1 MSDTMTPAQ
10 RHDCMSRIRS
20 KNTTPEKAVRSE
32 LWRRGYRYR
41 LNDKRLPG
49 IPDLVLPKYR
59 AVIFI
64 NGCFWHGHRGCTK
77 YVVPKTNVEFWQA
90 KVARNIE
97 RDLKSAQMLD
107 TLAWTVITVW
117 ECELSKKNRE
127 ATINRIEDDLRVAKE
142 KYENYCAKRRE
153 SREYAREQ
161 AKKHREILAQ
171 VEAELNEQFDF
182 PVRFRRIREENDQ
195 KPKVFPKFSFVFP
208 KFPYIVHKQSI
219 AILSCMV

>member
-1 MSDTMTPAQ
+1 MPDKLTPAQ

-20 KNTTPEKAVRSE
+20 RNTRPEKVVRDA
-32 LWRRGYRYR
+32 LWRKGYRYR
-41 LNDKRLPG
+41 LNDRRLPG
-49 IPDLVLPKYR
+49 TPDLVLPKYR

-64 NGCFWHGHRGCTK
+64 NGCFWHGHKGCTK
-77 YVVPKTNVEFWQA
+77 YVVPKSNVEFWQA

-117 ECELSKKNRE
+117 ECELTMKNRE
-127 ATINRIEDDLRVAKE
+127 ATINRIEDDLRAAKE

-161 AKKHREILAQ
+161 ARKHREILAQ

-182 PVRFRRIREENDQ
+182 PVHFRRIREEND
-195 KPKVFPKFSFVFP
+195 
-208 KFPYIVHKQSI
+208 
-219 AILSCMV
+219 

>member
-10 RHDCMSRIRS
+10 RSYNMSRIRS
-20 KNTTPEKAVRSE
+20 RNTTPERAVRHA
-32 LWRRGYRYR
+32 LWHKGYRYR

-49 IPDLVLPKYR
+49 SPDLVLPKYR

-64 NGCFWHGHRGCTK
+64 NGCFWHGHKGCTK
-77 YVVPKTNVEFWQA
+77 YVVPKSNVEFWQA

-117 ECELSKKNRE
+117 ECELSKKNLD
-127 ATINRIEDDLRVAKE
+127 ATITRIEADLQAAKT
-142 KYENYCAKRRE
+142 KYEHYLSIRRE
-153 SREYAREQ
+153 NREFARLQ

-171 VEAELNEQFDF
+171 VEAELNL
-182 PVRFRRIREENDQ
+182 PKSLRRYAKKAQEEE
-195 KPKVFPKFSFVFP
+195 
-208 KFPYIVHKQSI
+208 
-219 AILSCMV
+219 